1 MKKIKKIKINLNGKS
16 ISVPSDTT
24 ISKLIKKFKAQP
36 NKIAIE
42 LNRKIIKK
50 KNIKKIYLKNKDS
63 LEKLSAKEDI
73 TKYESEKEF
82 EIKQQLDSLKYLDEI
97 RIQQAETKAKEEEI
111 RTQKIIEGVLFV
123 GILLVIG
130 FLGFVYKQLNTT
142 KKQKLVIEE
151 KQEEITDSIN

>member
-24 ISKLIKKFKAQP
+24 ISNLIKKFKAQP

-63 LEKLSAKEDI
+63 LEI
-73 TKYESEKEF
+73 VHF
-82 EIKQQLDSLKYLDEI
+82 
-97 RIQQAETKAKEEEI
+97 
-111 RTQKIIEGVLFV
+111 
-123 GILLVIG
+123 IG
-130 FLGFVYKQLNTT
+130 GG
-142 KKQKLVIEE
+142 
-151 KQEEITDSIN
+151 